1 MMDEIKKF
9 LGLLKKYLIALI
21 VIPLL
26 TIVVTYFLVRNQPNS
41 YVSQVQIAT
50 GIVDDTQHYQE
61 ISILNES
68 MLQGEQAR
76 QQFSNLISQMRIKKV
91 LDKISFKLIIHDLK
105 NGSPFIAES
114 DLVKGLDV
122 DARRRAI
129 ETYEKHY
136 LNNLALNISDKDQ
149 NKLNEILKSM
159 GYDSETLAEHLNIFR
174 VGDSDF
180 IAIQYESKSSE
191 LSAFVVNALASEFI
205 GYYSELVKNNKIKT
219 TNFLELL
226 LKEKTDTLNK
236 RMAVLK
242 NYKIKNRVLN
252 LDEQSKQLYSRIV
265 EYDNKK
271 QEAIQMTSSYAGAL
285 SEIDRKFSPSE
296 RKYIEYALSKV
307 NQDIVTTRQELST
320 MYDLYYSN
328 DFDDKYKTSM
338 DSLSHIL
345 ESQIS
350 KSSDQYLTSPLAAK
364 QAMVQQKMEL
374 EVQLDLSRYG
384 INVLEREINLLNN
397 QFDMMVPKE
406 AEVQTYEMAIDI
418 ATKEYTDV
426 LDKFNQSSLESSISS
441 NLNIVQAGMPGVAQP
456 SKKMLLVLLSGII
469 SLVFCLVIFFVLYLF
484 DRSIISQQAL
494 ADSTGLPVIGVIDDI
509 NMSSIDLKLLWSD
522 NDLPAI
528 SANLKNQ
535 LRSLRFDLENE
546 LNGKILLIN
555 SLVPNEG
562 KTFLSMSLAFAWTM
576 TGKKVLV
583 IDGNFKNPKISE
595 MVNSSFYLEDFLQNK
610 IDITSVSTDN
620 LSIMKNRGGDISLM
634 ELATEGRIVEKLHTL
649 REIYDVVI
657 IETAALEVINQSRE
671 WILFSDKML
680 TVFEYGKSLSGSS
693 KSSVD
698 YLKSTNKSL
707 GFVLNRF
714 RVNN

>member
-494 ADSTGLPVIGVIDDI
+494 ADSTGLPVIGVIDEI

>member
-1 MMDEIKKF
+1 MDEIKKF

-328 DFDDKYKTSM
+328 DFDDKYKASM

>member
-576 TGKKVLV
+576 TGKKILV
-583 IDGNFKNPKISE
+583 IDGNFNNPKISE
-595 MVNSSFYLEDFLQNK
+595 MVNSSLYLEDFLQNK

>member
-1 MMDEIKKF
+1 MDEIKKF

-494 ADSTGLPVIGVIDDI
+494 ADSTGLPVIGVIDEI

>member
-441 NLNIVQAGMPGVAQP
+441 NLNIVQAGMPGATRTLYGQP
-456 SKKMLLVLLSGII
+456 L
-469 SLVFCLVIFFVLYLF
+469 
-484 DRSIISQQAL
+484 
-494 ADSTGLPVIGVIDDI
+494 
-509 NMSSIDLKLLWSD
+509 
-522 NDLPAI
+522 
-528 SANLKNQ
+528 
-535 LRSLRFDLENE
+535 
-546 LNGKILLIN
+546 
-555 SLVPNEG
+555 
-562 KTFLSMSLAFAWTM
+562 
-576 TGKKVLV
+576 
-583 IDGNFKNPKISE
+583 
-595 MVNSSFYLEDFLQNK
+595 
-610 IDITSVSTDN
+610 
-620 LSIMKNRGGDISLM
+620 
-634 ELATEGRIVEKLHTL
+634 
-649 REIYDVVI
+649 
-657 IETAALEVINQSRE
+657 
-671 WILFSDKML
+671 
-680 TVFEYGKSLSGSS
+680 
-693 KSSVD
+693 
-698 YLKSTNKSL
+698 
-707 GFVLNRF
+707 
-714 RVNN
+714 

>member
-122 DARRRAI
+122 DAKRRAI
-129 ETYEKHY
+129 EIYEKHY

-634 ELATEGRIVEKLHTL
+634 ELATEGRILEKLHTL
-649 REIYDVVI
+649 RAIYDVVI

>member
-26 TIVVTYFLVRNQPNS
+26 TIVITYFLVRNQPNS

-129 ETYEKHY
+129 EIYEKHY

-576 TGKKVLV
+576 TGKKILV
-583 IDGNFKNPKISE
+583 IDGNFNNPKISE
-595 MVNSSFYLEDFLQNK
+595 MVNSSLYLEDFLQNK

-634 ELATEGRIVEKLHTL
+634 ELATEGRIVEKLHALKT
-649 REIYDVVI
+649 IYDVVI

>member
-649 REIYDVVI
+649 RAIYDVVI

>member
-122 DARRRAI
+122 DAKRRAI

-649 REIYDVVI
+649 RAIYDVVI